1 MRGPQT
7 RTHRPRMSLWQ
18 IRYMLAAIAIFAIAG
33 LAACG
38 GSDSGGGGGGD
49 GQIVL
54 GMETSLSGSDAAF
67 GEANRDGA
75 RLAIKQANA
84 DGGILDG
91 RKVELQADDDEA
103 RPEVA
108 VGICKKYS
116 TRAAVMLTSFSYTS
130 IPCAEVTEN
139 KIPQIAMVATS
150 HDLTEQGNEW
160 IFRVPVPDTRVAAD
174 VIGYAADQG
183 YERVAL
189 IHANDDFGNAGAE
202 SLEAAAKEKG
212 LDMVAKETFV
222 VGDREFSAQLG
233 SIADAKP
240 DVVLSWGN
248 FAEAAAIVKQ
258 RGNFGLE
265 DTPWIESDGAASPE
279 YVELGGD
286 ATTGVL
292 YSSHWSETFESPTN
306 AEFIAAFEEEYGRR
320 PDLFA
325 TEGYTAALV
334 AIKALEE
341 AGTDDEQKVRDAVAA
356 TDLETPMGKISFDEK
371 GDPSYGTFLVRI
383 EGGGKESVAVG
394 R

>member
-1 MRGPQT
+1 MRAYLT
-7 RTHRPRMSLWQ
+7 AT
-18 IRYMLAAIAIFAIAG
+18 IAILAVAG
-33 LAACG
+33 VAACG
-38 GSDSGGGGGGD
+38 GGSDGGGGGGD
-49 GQIVL
+49 GDGPLVL

-75 RLAIKQANA
+75 ELAVEQTNA
-84 DGGILDG
+84 DGGVFDG
-91 RKVELQADDDEA
+91 RNAELQADDDEA

-108 VGICKKYS
+108 VGICTKYS

-130 IPCAEVTEN
+130 IPCTEVTEG
-139 KIPQIAMVATS
+139 KIPQIAMVATA

-160 IFRVPVPDTRVAAD
+160 IFRIPVPDTRVAGDVMQYLAD
-174 VIGYAADQG
+174 EGHKRI
-183 YERVAL
+183 AL

-202 SLEAAAKEKG
+202 SLQAAADELG

-233 SIADAKP
+233 SISDANP
-240 DVVLSWGN
+240 DAVLSWSN

-258 RGNFGLE
+258 RKNFGLE
-265 DTPWIESDGAASPE
+265 DVPWIESDGAASPE

-286 ATTGVL
+286 ATTGVMYL
-292 YSSHWSETFESPTN
+292 THWSATFDSPAN
-306 AEFIAAFEEEYGRR
+306 QEFIQAFEEAYGRV

-334 AIKALEE
+334 ALNGLKE
-341 AGTDDEQKVRDAVAA
+341 AGTDDPEAVREAIAN

-383 EGGGKESVAVG
+383 EGGGEESVVVG